1 MRSAVGDGCC
11 EHPPGFPIR
20 TPPDQRSFAS
30 SPELF
35 AGCRVLRRL
44 SMPRHPPY
52 TLNRLTTFIDH
63 RLTSPPNT
71 TGRRG
76 CGERPRVSPKRCP
89 TTPALRKDTSSPP
102 GGDHREGSAG
112 AGVADSPGAPP
123 CTHAHRDH
131 RTTYYLEPRHSL
143 VKEQSIFCGASFG
156 GWRNSRQTSRRTRV
170 RQPCLVGGLIRVRQ
184 SMLLIFCVSRVTG

>member
-1 MRSAVGDGCC
+1 LGYLRFRSPLLTESMLSFLSCGYLDVSVPRVRPHPPMRSAVSDGCC

-63 RLTSPPNT
+63 RLTSPPKTRTKNT
-71 TGRRG
+71 KGRVRRATTRLAEKVPDDTRPT
-76 CGERPRVSPKRCP
+76 ERQ
-89 TTPALRKDTSSPP
+89 TLLAQP
-102 GGDHREGSAG
+102 GGDHRKGSAG
-112 AGVADSPGAPP
+112 AGVADSSA
-123 CTHAHRDH
+123 RSS
-131 RTTYYLEPRHSL
+131 RRLEP
-143 VKEQSIFCGASFG
+143 
-156 GWRNSRQTSRRTRV
+156 
-170 RQPCLVGGLIRVRQ
+170 
-184 SMLLIFCVSRVTG
+184 